1 MENNTEDF
9 DGDTEENIEEELEK
23 MDEKVS
29 KPSSKAK
36 KQTETKE
43 SQTEGKEAPIK
54 DTFSAYHQE
63 EVTAIV
69 NNLTGDVI
77 AKDFKNK
84 GIAMAFA
91 ELLNR
96 QEKISL
102 ATGTQ

>member
-9 DGDTEENIEEELEK
+9 DGDPDENIEEELEK

-29 KPSSKAK
+29 KPSKAK
-36 KQTETKE
+36 KPTDTKE
-43 SQTEGKEAPIK
+43 SQTEDKEAPIK

-77 AKDFKNK
+77 AKGFKNE

-102 ATGTQ
+102 ATGAQ